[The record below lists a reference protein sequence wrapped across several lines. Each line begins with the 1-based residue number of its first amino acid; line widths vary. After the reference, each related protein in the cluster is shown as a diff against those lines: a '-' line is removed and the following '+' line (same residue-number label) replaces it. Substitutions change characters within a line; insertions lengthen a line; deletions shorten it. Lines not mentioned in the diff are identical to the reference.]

1 MAADPHGDTIG
12 RVTVVGA
19 ILKTLKAVYAAIVA
33 ALSGLVAV
41 LVGDA
46 NLGDVT
52 DAQWLT
58 ILLAAVLAFGG
69 VYGITNRVS

>member
-1 MAADPHGDTIG
+1 MSKL
-12 RVTVVGA
+12 A
-19 ILKTLKAVYAAIVA
+19 IVAQAFKAVYAAFVA

-69 VYGITNRVS
+69 VYGITNRVP